1 LKKQKIINKRDWL
14 IPEKRKKEI
23 QEKIHKAGYT
33 ELDLIRLKQKS
44 GIDIVALLSD
54 KDRID
59 FLQALTNKKLYSGRV
74 ILRIS
79 TTGRGWRLH
88 ETSNSDGIH
97 SVRKA
102 IDFFMKFEGEKE
114 GGRKNE

>member
-1 LKKQKIINKRDWL
+1 VAKKQKITNPGDWL
-14 IPEKRKKEI
+14 TPEKRKKEI
-23 QEKIHKAGYT
+23 IKKIDKAGFSEV
-33 ELDLIRLKQKS
+33 ELERLKKKAR
-44 GIDIVALLSD
+44 IDLKALLSD

-59 FLQALTNKKLYSGRV
+59 FLQALTNKKLYSGRI

-88 ETSNSDGIH
+88 ETSKPDGIH

-102 IDFFMKFEGEKE
+102 IDFFMKFEYEE
-114 GGRKNE
+114 EEE